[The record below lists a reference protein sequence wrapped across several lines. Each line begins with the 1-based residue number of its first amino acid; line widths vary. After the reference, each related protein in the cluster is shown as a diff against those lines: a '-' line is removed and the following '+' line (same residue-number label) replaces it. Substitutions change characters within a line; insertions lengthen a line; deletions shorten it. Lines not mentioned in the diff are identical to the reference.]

1 VDDPPG
7 NVSPSSSPAKTER
20 IPPPNPLM
28 MTIMTGSRIEIF
40 LEKLLSRAQK
50 VQARRTPIAGSEMLV
65 TAPGL

>member
-1 VDDPPG
+1 
-7 NVSPSSSPAKTER
+7 
-20 IPPPNPLM
+20 M

-50 VQARRTPIAGSEMLV
+50 VHARRTPSAGSEMLV

>member
-1 VDDPPG
+1 
-7 NVSPSSSPAKTER
+7 
-20 IPPPNPLM
+20 